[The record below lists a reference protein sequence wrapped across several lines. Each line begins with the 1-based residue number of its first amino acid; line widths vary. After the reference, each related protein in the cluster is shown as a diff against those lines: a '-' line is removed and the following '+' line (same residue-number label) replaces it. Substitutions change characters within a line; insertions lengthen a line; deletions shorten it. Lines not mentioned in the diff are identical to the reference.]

1 MIRFLKAATRVV
13 RQELASGESGWV
25 SLSSSEA
32 ISSSGVTSAAGK
44 IVSEKAALNVSAVW
58 ACVSKTAQIVST
70 LPLDLFEKQADGSR
84 VKIENDLSQMVKLSP
99 NTIQTGVEHWEGQ
112 EAKKLLSGNA
122 YSEKILLGKRLVGLR
137 PLHNVKPVRIST
149 GFKYRVTEDG
159 RQYDLPAEKVLHMRG
174 FGAGDGLGLS
184 AVSYGANSMGLAL
197 AADETAGAVFANG
210 LMASG
215 ILKADQ
221 SLTEPQ
227 RAKLQEMLEAYT
239 GSKKAGK
246 VMALPGVLEFQQLQ
260 FNPEDIQMLETR
272 RFSVEDV
279 CRWFGTP
286 PIVIGH
292 ASEGQTMWGSGVE
305 SIMLSWLTT
314 GINPLLCRNEARFN
328 RDLIPIEKR
337 RRWYFEYNREAMLQ
351 MDSVAKGE
359 FLSKMRTSGI
369 MSADEARTKINL
381 PKRGGAADQLIAQTA
396 LAPLEKLMTG
406 EK

>member
-1 MIRFLKAATRVV
+1 MIRFLKAAARVV
-13 RQELASGESGWV
+13 KQELAVGESGWV
-25 SLSSSEA
+25 SLWSSEA
-32 ISSSGVTSAAGK
+32 ISSSGVNSAAGK

-58 ACVSKTAQIVST
+58 ACVSKTAQVVST
-70 LPLDLFEKQADGSR
+70 LPLDLYEKQADGSR
-84 VKIENDLSQMVKLSP
+84 VKIENDLSDMVKISP
-99 NTIQTGVEHWEGQ
+99 NSLQTGVEFWEGL

-122 YSEKILLGKRLVGLR
+122 YSEKLFVGQSLVGLR
-137 PLHNVKPVRIST
+137 PLHNVTPVKTSR
-149 GFKYRVTEDG
+149 GFKYRITENG
-159 RQYDLPAEKVLHMRG
+159 RQYELAAEKVLHMRG
-174 FGAGDGLGLS
+174 FGAGDGMGLS
-184 AVSYGANSMGLAL
+184 AVSYGANSMGMAL

-215 ILKADQ
+215 ILKTENT
-221 SLTEPQ
+221 LTEEQ
-227 RAKLQEMLEAYT
+227 RTKLREMLTTYT

-246 VMALPGVLEFQQLQ
+246 VMALEGGLEFQQLQ